1 MLTQERRQQLD
12 NIVLKLHE
20 KKASSGDVQIIVND
34 FIKKYNNENVQQPT
48 QKTGL
53 LQKTSNVLGTIFG
66 GEKIG
71 EAIGTK
77 IAQMTVPEDQ
87 KQFVPAGPKPIEVA
101 GDVAGIGLTVA
112 GLKGVGTAGKF
123 VPRLLKSIGLGAG
136 ISGAETVSE
145 GGSISD
151 IAKSA
156 TAGGVV
162 GGALPII
169 GAGLNSVGK
178 QIDTLPARFVNSALN
193 RNKAQVLKDIATD
206 KTDDLAKFVIEKKP
220 IGTATQLLSESQN
233 NIQALNNKIG
243 NSLSSAI
250 DKTGNKVSIG
260 VNDFLDEVTKIPE
273 AQGALLNRNDVKLII
288 EKLAPQTK
296 QLLGKTSL
304 TLEEANKLRQLTDR
318 TLGDRAFL
326 GGQLS
331 SDKIVLK
338 KFADFLRE
346 TVKSKAPEGTREL
359 FKELSNEIQFSDGL
373 LNKIAQKQGNQV
385 LSFGD
390 FIGGGLGGV
399 FGGGI
404 PGVVAGVATRRAIES
419 VPFKIT
425 SAKLINALTKAGPVL
440 EKLSPAQQTVLLNLF
455 SEIVTPDKPTDKSN
469 Q

>member
-1 MLTQERRQQLD
+1 LKNLCGFLD
-12 NIVLKLHE
+12 K
-20 KKASSGDVQIIVND
+20 D
-34 FIKKYNNENVQQPT
+34 FKINWEDYNN
-48 QKTGL
+48 
-53 LQKTSNVLGTIFG
+53 
-66 GEKIG
+66 
-71 EAIGTK
+71 
-77 IAQMTVPEDQ
+77 
-87 KQFVPAGPKPIEVA
+87 
-101 GDVAGIGLTVA
+101 
-112 GLKGVGTAGKF
+112 KF
-123 VPRLLKSIGLGAG
+123 FLV
-136 ISGAETVSE
+136 
-145 GGSISD
+145 
-151 IAKSA
+151 
-156 TAGGVV
+156 
-162 GGALPII
+162 
-169 GAGLNSVGK
+169 
-178 QIDTLPARFVNSALN
+178 
-193 RNKAQVLKDIATD
+193 
-206 KTDDLAKFVIEKKP
+206 
-220 IGTATQLLSESQN
+220 QN
-233 NIQALNNKIG
+233 NELKIY
-243 NSLSSAI
+243 
-250 DKTGNKVSIG
+250 
-260 VNDFLDEVTKIPE
+260 
-273 AQGALLNRNDVKLII
+273 DVKLII